1 MVLIQKLEL
10 ETTEL
15 FKQKE
20 YSKVV
25 FEITS
30 KTNEEERSSFLCNLL
45 GLSRI
50 SNDNKNKNLLSIAI
64 NDFKSGFLK
73 EKNTNQSKDCLANF
87 ITTSVLLIDLEKN
100 YEFNF
105 SEIINF
111 YKLSE
116 KFCINHRPINLAMA
130 MVYRRL
136 NDPKKLILH
145 FSRLIEA

>member
-73 EKNTNQSKDCLANF
+73 EKNSIQS
-87 ITTSVLLIDLEKN
+87 
-100 YEFNF
+100 
-105 SEIINF
+105 
-111 YKLSE
+111 
-116 KFCINHRPINLAMA
+116 H
-130 MVYRRL
+130 
-136 NDPKKLILH
+136 
-145 FSRLIEA
+145 

>member
-64 NDFKSGFLK
+64 NDFKLGFLK
-73 EKNTNQSKDCLANF
+73 EKKYN
-87 ITTSVLLIDLEKN
+87 SVNRLSGKL
-100 YEFNF
+100 YY
-105 SEIINF
+105 
-111 YKLSE
+111 YKCSVNR
-116 KFCINHRPINLAMA
+116 FR
-130 MVYRRL
+130 
-136 NDPKKLILH
+136 KKL
-145 FSRLIEA
+145 

>member
-30 KTNEEERSSFLCNLL
+30 KTNEEERSSFLCILL

-50 SNDNKNKNLLSIAI
+50 CND
-64 NDFKSGFLK
+64 
-73 EKNTNQSKDCLANF
+73 
-87 ITTSVLLIDLEKN
+87 
-100 YEFNF
+100 Y
-105 SEIINF
+105 
-111 YKLSE
+111 
-116 KFCINHRPINLAMA
+116 
-130 MVYRRL
+130 
-136 NDPKKLILH
+136 
-145 FSRLIEA
+145 